1 MIAIMLLIKQIIKLK
16 LNKTIVII
24 LIIAMLVNKVE
35 VVAIL

>member
-1 MIAIMLLIKQIIKLK
+1 MLLIKQIIKLK